1 MPDPSRQQIRG
12 DRPVAEG
19 SSAQKEKAERLLTAS
34 VSRRGFLAGAAAALA
49 APCVV
54 PSSVLGA
61 GAAPETPAADT
72 NRRTYEPV
80 PGAFPLTRWAK
91 DVSPEK
97 ALPEYPRPMLVR
109 KDWMNLNGLW
119 DYAVVAKDAPPPTSY
134 QGQILVPFPIEAPL
148 SGVGKPIH
156 GFPGRDY
163 RDSRLWYQRSFRT
176 PAEWTGKRI
185 LLHFGAVDWEAAV
198 SLNGRELGT
207 HRGGY
212 DAFSFDI
219 TGALTQ
225 NGENRLVVAVWD
237 PTSNQYPQGK
247 QTKRGGGIHYTAC
260 TGIWQTVWLEPVPE
274 TSIQGLK
281 MVPDIDRGE
290 LMLTATV
297 RSDNS
302 AATVSAEV
310 FDGDRKV
317 SEASGKPGTPIRLP
331 VPNAKLWW
339 PDDPFLYGLKVRL
352 DGSNDAIESYF
363 GMRKSSLGK
372 DANGI
377 TRMMLNNKFIV
388 QNGVLDQGYWPDGNL
403 TAPTDEA
410 LRYDIEATK
419 RLGFNMSRKHVK
431 IEPQRWYYWCDKLGL
446 LVWQDMPSA
455 THALDREE
463 YWKQFLLEMERM
475 IDQRFNHPS
484 IVSWVLFN
492 EGWGISQDNRLIERK
507 WFDLK
512 AVTAQ
517 VIALD
522 PTRLINH
529 ESGAGG
535 GPNQGKNPF
544 DAGVGHI
551 VDYHCYGSLNA
562 PRPEPERATVIGEYG
577 YDRYLRACQKY
588 APFVKNPGVSGLVWT
603 QITDVETERNGLM
616 TYDRSKFSEDPQ
628 KVAAENEKYY
638 REAMRH

>member
-1 MPDPSRQQIRG
+1 MRNLLVAMAVVVAPDAWAAEPSRG
-12 DRPVAEG
+12 EYA
-19 SSAQKEKAERLLTAS
+19 
-34 VSRRGFLAGAAAALA
+34 
-49 APCVV
+49 
-54 PSSVLGA
+54 
-61 GAAPETPAADT
+61 
-72 NRRTYEPV
+72 PV

-91 DVSPEK
+91 DVSPDK

-119 DYAVVAKDAPPPTSY
+119 DYAVVAKDAKEPTSY
-134 QGQILVPFPIEAPL
+134 QGKILVPYPIEAPL

-156 GFPGRDY
+156 GFEGMDY
-163 RDSRLWYQRSFRT
+163 RTSRLWYQRFFKT
-176 PAEWTGKRI
+176 PTEWKGKRV
-185 LLHFGAVDWEAAV
+185 LLHFGAVDWEATV
-198 SLNGRELGT
+198 LLNGKELGV

-219 TGALTQ
+219 TEAL
-225 NGENRLVVAVWD
+225 NEKEENRLVVAVWD

-274 TSIQGLK
+274 TSISALK
-281 MVPDIDRGE
+281 MVPDVDKGE
-290 LMLTATV
+290 LLLTVTV
-297 RSDNS
+297 RGDSA
-302 AATVSAEV
+302 AATVHAEV
-310 FDGDRKV
+310 LDGDKKV

-352 DGSNDAIESYF
+352 DSSRDSVESYF

-388 QNGVLDQGYWPDGNL
+388 HNGVLDQGYWPDGNL

-410 LRYDIEATK
+410 LRYDVEAIK

-431 IEPQRWYYWCDKLGL
+431 IEPQRWYYWCDKLGV
-446 LVWQDMPSA
+446 LVWQDMPNA
-455 THALDREE
+455 GHAIDKEE
-463 YWKQFLLEMERM
+463 TWKQFLDEMEQM
-475 IDQRFNHPS
+475 FDQRFNHPS

-492 EGWGISQDNRLIERK
+492 EGWGIGQEVARGDFRVIK
-507 WFDLK
+507 KPWFDLK
-512 AVTAQ
+512 DVTAKA
-517 VIALD
+517 IALD

-544 DAGVGHI
+544 DIGVGHI
-551 VDYHCYGSLNA
+551 VDFHCYGSLKA
-562 PRPEPERATVIGEYG
+562 PKPEAERAAVIGEYG
-577 YDRYLRACQKY
+577 YAKYLNTCKKY
-588 APFVKNPGVSGLVWT
+588 APFVKDPGVSGYVWT
-603 QITDVETERNGLM
+603 QISDVENERNGLM
-616 TYDRSKFSEDPQ
+616 TYDRSKFTEDPE

-638 REAMRH
+638 REFMRH